1 MKKLHI
7 LIGCLFVAAAV
18 MHLKQLVPGII
29 LALQYPHMDQ
39 PFGQLDPDV
48 WLRLTQARQFGSGTK
63 DFFDHTVYASNA
75 PFGGIE
81 TPWTRPLDFILVG
94 FAKLIP
100 APTVNQKYMLTSLF
114 LPMFFAVPA
123 FCWMAG
129 AARRHFRHGEI
140 FGVAA
145 LLFFFSK
152 WYIFVPGNVDHHGL
166 LSMLWCGVLYYLL
179 DRNLPSRGAAVLGLL
194 LGLMTWISP
203 EGIVITGF
211 VVAVLGIEALLAADP
226 APVMRRLATALT
238 VAALLTGIALFIE
251 MPAEV
256 VLTRV
261 LYDTLSIVY
270 VFVLSLSAVAAWVLV
285 PLFGGFPGRSR
296 EFLAARAFAAL
307 ACGGAVLGL
316 IALFYPKFFLGPYAD
331 AAPFVRD
338 WFLPHVLEA
347 QPLHKSKH
355 STQVLLL
362 YWPLLGLALLG
373 SAFVRRR
380 RPAALRYL
388 LVLSGALFFTLSWT
402 CLQIRWSYYLQ
413 PTALVIVSALVPAIC
428 RICREKAPQLM
439 GTKPQPLLPY
449 AVTTLAV
456 VLLIGA
462 ARMAQIDEHNADRL
476 HCLDQMRYALQTG
489 QVEDILGKGP
499 RVLMTPRDLQGDTI
513 FFTGLTVIAGNY
525 HREAEGMED
534 VNALANAKTIEEA
547 RPLIQKRHVD
557 SILTCRSIY
566 PPDSWIHKI
575 PRSAEQTDQLKLR
588 PAGNEKPM
596 LLDLRNLHPLSV
608 DGH

>member
-1 MKKLHI
+1 MKKLHV
-7 LIGCLFVAAAV
+7 LVGSLLVAAALL
-18 MHLKQLVPGII
+18 HLKQLVPGVI
-29 LALQYPHMDQ
+29 LALQYPHLTQ
-39 PFGQLDPDV
+39 PFGLLDPDV
-48 WLRLTQARQFGSGTK
+48 WLRLTQARQLASGTK

-81 TPWTRPLDFILVG
+81 TPWTRPLDFIIVV
-94 FAKLIP
+94 FAKIMP
-100 APTVNQKYMLTSLF
+100 AHAENQKYMLASLI
-114 LPMFFAVPA
+114 LPMFFALPA

-129 AARRHFRHGEI
+129 AAQRHLRHGEI

-145 LLFFFSK
+145 LLFFFSN
-152 WYIFVPGNVDHHGL
+152 WYVFVPGNVDHHGL
-166 LSMLWCGVLYYLL
+166 LAMLWCGVLYYLF
-179 DRNLPSRGAAVLGLL
+179 DKNLSSRGAAALGLI

-211 VVAVLGIEALLAADP
+211 VILVLGVEALLAADP

-331 AAPFVRD
+331 AAPFVRN

-347 QPLHKSKH
+347 EPLYKAKG
-355 STQVLLL
+355 STEVLLL
-362 YWPLLGLALLG
+362 FWPLLALPMLG
-373 SAFVRRR
+373 IAFFRRKR
-380 RPAALRYL
+380 IAALRFVAVLGAAL
-388 LVLSGALFFTLSWT
+388 LFTLGWT
-402 CLQIRWSYYLQ
+402 ALQIRWSYYLQ
-413 PTALVIVSALVPAIC
+413 PVALITIAALLPVLCRAFRAETA
-428 RICREKAPQLM
+428 RFFGKA
-439 GTKPQPLLPY
+439 PQPLLPY
-449 AVTTLAV
+449 AATVIAV
-456 VLLIGA
+456 VTLITLSRNMPHNDSNSD
-462 ARMAQIDEHNADRL
+462 RMR
-476 HCLDQMRYALQTG
+476 CLEQMRYALQTG
-489 QVEDILGKGP
+489 QVEKILGPGP

-513 FFTGLTVIAGNY
+513 FFTGLHVIAGNY

-534 VNALANAKTIEEA
+534 LNRIGDAKTVEEA
-547 RPLIQKRHVD
+547 RPLIRKRQVD
-557 SILTCRSIY
+557 SIFTCRSIA
-566 PPDSWIHKI
+566 PETSWIRKI
-575 PRSAEQTDQLKLR
+575 PRSAEQTGRLELH
-588 PAGNEKPM
+588 PAGPETPM
-596 LLDLRNLHPLSV
+596 LLDLRNLNPMSV
-608 DGH
+608 DGR